1 MTEACAVAIDLDA
14 LGDTRPLWNDW
25 LASTG
30 TVLGIDPDDLP
41 ADRGEA
47 AAELDRLGAGNWRA
61 LLERYCEERAAVYL
75 RRDAETSAALRALAA
90 SGHAIGVFTDAP
102 EPLARVA
109 LAQAGAERRASSL
122 ETGTGALSRTLAAL
136 GANAVVIHS
145 RAELLELTT

>member
-25 LASTG
+25 LTSTG

-75 RRDAETSAALRALAA
+75 RRDAETSAVLRALA
-90 SGHAIGVFTDAP
+90 SEGRGIGVFTDAP
-102 EPLARVA
+102 EQLARVA
-109 LAQAGAERRASSL
+109 LAQAGAARRASAL
-122 ETGTGALSRTLAAL
+122 ETGTGALDRLLATL
-136 GANAVVIHS
+136 GANSVVIHS
-145 RAELLELTT
+145 RAELLELAT